1 MAFTN
6 DPTTDIGKVRLLIPD
21 DVEAYA
27 YYADDAKITAL
38 LTLAADMEGSD
49 IFNAAALGCETI
61 GSNQLMILK
70 VTKLLDIQVDGAA
83 VAREMRMRAASLRSQ
98 AVEASSDAGFEIAEM
113 GLGHWSWIEQTINE
127 ALDD

>member
-83 VAREMRMRAASLRSQ
+83 VAKEMRLRAASLRAQ
-98 AVEASSDAGFEIAEM
+98 AGAASSDAGFEIAEM
-113 GLGHWSWIEQTINE
+113 GLGHWSWIEQTVNE
-127 ALDD
+127 GLDD

>member
-83 VAREMRMRAASLRSQ
+83 VAKEMRLRAASLRAQ
-98 AVEASSDAGFEIAEM
+98 AGAASSDAGFEIAEM
-113 GLGHWSWIEQTINE
+113 GLGHWSWIEQTVNE

>member
-113 GLGHWSWIEQTINE
+113 GLGHFSWIEQTINE

>member
-83 VAREMRMRAASLRSQ
+83 VAREMRMRATSLRAQ